1 MKRVGAYEARTHLA
15 ALLDEVVLGERI
27 TITRH
32 GVAVAMIVPPGEVQV
47 EPSELIDRIRK
58 LRAGKRL
65 GEGTIRELIDEG
77 RRF

>member
-1 MKRVGAYEARTHLA
+1 MQ
-15 ALLDEVVLGERI
+15 GERI

-32 GVAVAMIVPPGEVQV
+32 GVAVAMIVPPGEVQP

-58 LRAGKRL
+58 LRVGKRL
-65 GEGTIRELIDEG
+65 GESTIRELIDEG